1 MLCAPFCLLLLN
13 QLHNLLANMKDTYD
27 LPNEDEL
34 DEHKSQES
42 NKQESD
48 AQELDFLTRLKRMSE
63 DAQAEAEGRQG
74 AFAFSLEEAAEDE
87 PFGAEFAGD
96 LHNQKEAYDLNYA
109 IRRLLM
115 QGLPRGEENKNLRQM
130 VYDEKN
136 LLLRDGVDRPA
147 GGGTIGADSR
157 QAKPS
162 LARAAYVKTQAWAD
176 GCGSAYDIF
185 LEYYE
190 LNKQMR
196 FR

>member
-1 MLCAPFCLLLLN
+1 
-13 QLHNLLANMKDTYD
+13 MKDTYD
-27 LPNEDEL
+27 LPNEDEF
-34 DEHKSQES
+34 DENQPHDSE
-42 NKQESD
+42 KQESD
-48 AQELDFLTRLKRMSE
+48 AQELDFLARLKRLSD
-63 DAQAEAEGRQG
+63 DAQQEAEGRQG
-74 AFAFSLEEAAEDE
+74 AFAFSPEEEAQDE

-96 LHNQKEAYDLNYA
+96 LHNQKESYDLNYA

-115 QGLPRGEENKNLRQM
+115 QGLPRGEENKDLRQM

-176 GCGSAYDIF
+176 RGGSAYDIF
-185 LEYYE
+185 LEYYD

>member
-1 MLCAPFCLLLLN
+1 M
-13 QLHNLLANMKDTYD
+13 QDHYD
-27 LPNEDEL
+27 LPSEDEF
-34 DEHKSQES
+34 DENRPHDSE
-42 NKQESD
+42 KQESD
-48 AQELDFLTRLKRMSE
+48 AQELDFLARLKQLSD
-63 DAQAEAEGRQG
+63 DAQQEAEGRQG
-74 AFAFSLEEAAEDE
+74 AFAFSPEEEVEDE

-96 LHNQKEAYDLNYA
+96 MHNQQESYDLYYA

-115 QGLPRGEENKNLRQM
+115 QGLPRGEENKDLRQM

-157 QAKPS
+157 QGKPS
-162 LARAAYVKTQAWAD
+162 LARSAYEKTQAWANR
-176 GCGSAYDIF
+176 GGSAYDIF
-185 LEYYE
+185 LEYYD

>member
-1 MLCAPFCLLLLN
+1 
-13 QLHNLLANMKDTYD
+13 MKDNYD
-27 LPNEDEL
+27 LPNEDEF
-34 DEHKSQES
+34 DENQPHDSE
-42 NKQESD
+42 KQESD
-48 AQELDFLTRLKRMSE
+48 AQELDFLARLKRLSD
-63 DAQAEAEGRQG
+63 DAQEEAEGRQG
-74 AFAFSLEEAAEDE
+74 AFAFSPEEEAQDE

-96 LHNQKEAYDLNYA
+96 QHNQKESYDLNYA

-115 QGLPRGEENKNLRQM
+115 QGLPRGEENKDLRQM

-176 GCGSAYDIF
+176 RGGSAYDIF
-185 LEYYE
+185 LEYYD

>member
-1 MLCAPFCLLLLN
+1 
-13 QLHNLLANMKDTYD
+13 MKDTYD
-27 LPNEDEL
+27 LPNEDEF
-34 DEHKSQES
+34 DENQPHDSE
-42 NKQESD
+42 KQESD
-48 AQELDFLTRLKRMSE
+48 AQELDFLARLKRLSD
-63 DAQAEAEGRQG
+63 DAQEEAEGRQG
-74 AFAFSLEEAAEDE
+74 AFAFSPEEAQDE

-96 LHNQKEAYDLNYA
+96 QHNQKESYDLNYA

-115 QGLPRGEENKNLRQM
+115 QGLPRGEENKDLRQM

-176 GCGSAYDIF
+176 RAGSAYDIF
-185 LEYYE
+185 LEYYD

>member
-1 MLCAPFCLLLLN
+1 
-13 QLHNLLANMKDTYD
+13 MKDTYD
-27 LPNEDEL
+27 LPNEDEF
-34 DEHKSQES
+34 DENQPHDSE
-42 NKQESD
+42 KQESD
-48 AQELDFLTRLKRMSE
+48 AQELDFLARLKRLSD
-63 DAQAEAEGRQG
+63 DAQEEAEGRQG
-74 AFAFSLEEAAEDE
+74 AFAFSPEEEAQDE

-96 LHNQKEAYDLNYA
+96 QHNQKESYDLNYA

-115 QGLPRGEENKNLRQM
+115 QGLPRGEENKDLRQM

-176 GCGSAYDIF
+176 RGGSAYDIF
-185 LEYYE
+185 LEYYD

>member
-1 MLCAPFCLLLLN
+1 
-13 QLHNLLANMKDTYD
+13 MKDTYD
-27 LPNEDEL
+27 LPNEDEF
-34 DEHKSQES
+34 DENQPRDSE
-42 NKQESD
+42 KQESD
-48 AQELDFLTRLKRMSE
+48 AQELDFLARLKRLSD
-63 DAQAEAEGRQG
+63 DAQEEAEGRQG
-74 AFAFSLEEAAEDE
+74 AFAFSPEEEAQDE

-96 LHNQKEAYDLNYA
+96 QHNQKESYDLNYA

-115 QGLPRGEENKNLRQM
+115 QGLPRGEENKDLRQM

-176 GCGSAYDIF
+176 RGGSAYDIF
-185 LEYYE
+185 LDYYD

>member
-1 MLCAPFCLLLLN
+1 M
-13 QLHNLLANMKDTYD
+13 QDHYD
-27 LPNEDEL
+27 LPSEDEF
-34 DEHKSQES
+34 DENRPHDSE
-42 NKQESD
+42 KQESD
-48 AQELDFLTRLKRMSE
+48 AQELDFLARLKQLSD
-63 DAQAEAEGRQG
+63 DAQQEAEGRQG
-74 AFAFSLEEAAEDE
+74 AFAFTPEEEAEDQL
-87 PFGAEFAGD
+87 FGAEFAGD
-96 LHNQKEAYDLNYA
+96 MHNQQESYDLYYA

-157 QAKPS
+157 QGKPS
-162 LARAAYVKTQAWAD
+162 LARSAYEKTQAWANR
-176 GCGSAYDIF
+176 GGSAYDIF
-185 LEYYE
+185 LEYYD

>member
-1 MLCAPFCLLLLN
+1 MN
-13 QLHNLLANMKDTYD
+13 DNHD
-27 LPNEDEL
+27 LPNEDEF
-34 DEHKSQES
+34 DENQPHDSG
-42 NKQESD
+42 KQEND
-48 AQELDFLTRLKRMSE
+48 AQELDFLARLKQLSD
-63 DAQAEAEGRQG
+63 DAQQEAEGRPG
-74 AFAFSLEEAAEDE
+74 AFAFPPEEKAQDE

-96 LHNQKEAYDLNYA
+96 QHNQKEAYDLYYA

-115 QGLPRGEENKNLRQM
+115 QGLPRGDEEEKKKLRQM

-157 QAKPS
+157 QGKPS

-176 GCGSAYDIF
+176 RGGSAYDIF
-185 LEYYE
+185 LEYYD

>member
-1 MLCAPFCLLLLN
+1 
-13 QLHNLLANMKDTYD
+13 MKDNYD
-27 LPNEDEL
+27 LPNEDEF
-34 DEHKSQES
+34 DENQPHDSE
-42 NKQESD
+42 KQESD
-48 AQELDFLTRLKRMSE
+48 AQELDFLARLKRLSD
-63 DAQAEAEGRQG
+63 DAQEEAEGRQG
-74 AFAFSLEEAAEDE
+74 AFAFSPEEEGQDE

-96 LHNQKEAYDLNYA
+96 QHNQKESYDLNYA

-115 QGLPRGEENKNLRQM
+115 QGLPRGEENKDLRQM

-176 GCGSAYDIF
+176 RGGSAYDIF
-185 LEYYE
+185 LEYYD

>member
-1 MLCAPFCLLLLN
+1 
-13 QLHNLLANMKDTYD
+13 MKDNFD
-27 LPNEDEL
+27 LPNEDEF
-34 DEHKSQES
+34 DENQPHDSE
-42 NKQESD
+42 KQESD
-48 AQELDFLTRLKRMSE
+48 AQELDFLARLKRLSD
-63 DAQAEAEGRQG
+63 DAQQEAEGGRQG
-74 AFAFSLEEAAEDE
+74 AFPFSSEEEAQDE

-96 LHNQKEAYDLNYA
+96 QHNQKESYDLYYA

-115 QGLPRGEENKNLRQM
+115 QGLPRGDEEEKKKLRQM

-136 LLLRDGVDRPA
+136 LLLRDGVDRPV
-147 GGGTIGADSR
+147 GGGTIGADGR

-176 GCGSAYDIF
+176 RGGSAYDIF
-185 LEYYE
+185 LEYYD

>member
-1 MLCAPFCLLLLN
+1 
-13 QLHNLLANMKDTYD
+13 MKDHYD
-27 LPNEDEL
+27 HPNEDEF
-34 DEHKSQES
+34 DENKPHDSE
-42 NKQESD
+42 KQESD
-48 AQELDFLTRLKRMSE
+48 AQELDFLARLKRLSD
-63 DAQAEAEGRQG
+63 DAQDEAEGRQG
-74 AFAFSLEEAAEDE
+74 AFAFSPEEEAQDE

-96 LHNQKEAYDLNYA
+96 QHNQKESYDLNYA

-115 QGLPRGEENKNLRQM
+115 QGLPRGEENKDLRQM

-176 GCGSAYDIF
+176 RGGSAYDIF
-185 LEYYE
+185 LDYYD

>member
-1 MLCAPFCLLLLN
+1 
-13 QLHNLLANMKDTYD
+13 MKDNYD
-27 LPNEDEL
+27 LPNEDEF
-34 DEHKSQES
+34 DENQPHDSE
-42 NKQESD
+42 KQESD
-48 AQELDFLTRLKRMSE
+48 AQELDFLARLKRLSD
-63 DAQAEAEGRQG
+63 DAQEEAEGRQG
-74 AFAFSLEEAAEDE
+74 AFAFSPEEEAQDE

-96 LHNQKEAYDLNYA
+96 QHNQKESYDLNYA

-115 QGLPRGEENKNLRQM
+115 QGLPCGEENKDLRQM

-162 LARAAYVKTQAWAD
+162 LARADYMKTQAWAD
-176 GCGSAYDIF
+176 RGGSAYDIF
-185 LEYYE
+185 LEYYD

>member
-1 MLCAPFCLLLLN
+1 
-13 QLHNLLANMKDTYD
+13 MKDTYD
-27 LPNEDEL
+27 LPNEDEF
-34 DEHKSQES
+34 DENQPHDSE
-42 NKQESD
+42 KQESD
-48 AQELDFLTRLKRMSE
+48 AQELDFLARLKRLSD
-63 DAQAEAEGRQG
+63 DAQEEAEGRQG
-74 AFAFSLEEAAEDE
+74 AFAFSPDEEAQDE

-96 LHNQKEAYDLNYA
+96 QHNQKESYDLNYA

-115 QGLPRGEENKNLRQM
+115 QGLPRGEENKDLRQM

-176 GCGSAYDIF
+176 RGGSAYDIF
-185 LEYYE
+185 LEYYDF
-190 LNKQMR
+190 NKQMR

>member
-1 MLCAPFCLLLLN
+1 
-13 QLHNLLANMKDTYD
+13 MKDTYD
-27 LPNEDEL
+27 LPNEDEF
-34 DEHKSQES
+34 DENRPHDAE
-42 NKQESD
+42 KQESD
-48 AQELDFLTRLKRMSE
+48 AQELDFLARLKRLSD
-63 DAQAEAEGRQG
+63 DAQEEAEGRQG
-74 AFAFSLEEAAEDE
+74 AFAFSPEEEAQDE

-96 LHNQKEAYDLNYA
+96 QHNQKESYDLNYA

-115 QGLPRGEENKNLRQM
+115 QGLPRGEENKDLRQM

-176 GCGSAYDIF
+176 RGGSAYDIF
-185 LEYYE
+185 LEYYD